1 MIKMFHQSALY
12 RIQKETKYMIIG
24 VKFNETSSSGEHEIS
39 EVFAKAGDYVRIDE
53 QLIVIESDKAAI
65 DITSH
70 IEGEVISINVSV
82 GQKVKEGQILM
93 LIDTSKSRP
102 IEKESPPVT
111 VNAETNELNVELV
124 VLGSGPGGYTAAF
137 RAADLGVNT
146 VIVERYP
153 TLGGVCLNV
162 GCIPSKSLLHLAK
175 IINEAK
181 EVSEFG
187 VSFCE
192 PKIDIDKIRSWKE
205 SVLNGLTLGIKNLA
219 NKRTVSVL
227 HGEGQF
233 INSHQLQVVNNGQKK
248 IINFDKA
255 IVAAGSH
262 STEIAGLPNDP
273 RIINSTDALELE
285 SIPKRLLIIGG
296 GIIGLEMANIYDA
309 LGSEV
314 TIVAKYNQL
323 IPECDEDIVRPLSE
337 RIKSKY
343 KNIYYETS
351 VTKIEPSETELTVYF
366 SGKITPIKEG
376 FDKVLVC
383 IGRRPNG
390 RGIGAEHAGIYID
403 DFSFIPVNKYQQ
415 TNVQHIYAIGDIA
428 GKPMLAHKALHEAV
442 VAAESVA
449 GLHTR
454 FDAKAI
460 PSVAYTDPEVAT
472 VGVTE
477 KQAIDSGI
485 RYGIGIFPWAA
496 SGRSLSL
503 GRNEGKTKLIFDL
516 ATNQVIGGGIV
527 GPGAGDLIAEVA
539 LAIENN
545 NTASE
550 ISSTIHPHPT
560 LSETIAF
567 AAEVYEGT
575 ITDLYLGSKPDKTT
589 FVENLSPGKVYFHT
603 SDAVI
608 ELT

>member
-1 MIKMFHQSALY
+1 MMI
-12 RIQKETKYMIIG
+12 E
-24 VKFNETSSSGEHEIS
+24 VKFTEASSSGEHEIS
-39 EVFAKAGDYVRIDE
+39 EIIVKPGDYVRIDE

-65 DITSH
+65 DVTSH
-70 IEGEVISINVSV
+70 IEGEVTSIKVSL
-82 GQKVKEGQILM
+82 GQKIKEGEVLI

-102 IEKESPPVT
+102 IEKEIPPT
-111 VNAETNELNVELV
+111 NIERNELNVELV

-137 RAADLGVNT
+137 RAADLGINT

-153 TLGGVCLNV
+153 SLGGVCLNV

-181 EVSEFG
+181 EVNEFG
-187 VSFCE
+187 VSFSE
-192 PKIDIDKIRSWKE
+192 PKIDLDKIRSWKE

-219 NKRTVSVL
+219 NKRTVPVV

-233 INSHQLQVVNNGQKK
+233 INSHQLQVVENGHKR
-248 IINFDKA
+248 IINFEKA

-262 STEIAGLPNDP
+262 SINIPGFPNDP
-273 RIINSTDALELE
+273 RIINSTDALALE

-296 GIIGLEMANIYDA
+296 GIIGLEMATVYDA
-309 LGSEV
+309 LGSEITV
-314 TIVAKYNQL
+314 AAKYNQL
-323 IPECDEDIVRPLSE
+323 IPECDEDIVRPLSD
-337 RIKSKY
+337 RIKRKY
-343 KNIYYETS
+343 KNIYFDTL
-351 VTKIEPSETELTVYF
+351 VTKIEPNETELTVYF
-366 SGKITPIKEG
+366 SGGDAPKKEG

-390 RGIGAEHAGIYID
+390 KKIGAEHAGIYID
-403 DFSFIPVNKYQQ
+403 EFSFIPVNKYQQ
-415 TNVQHIYAIGDIA
+415 TNLEHIYAIGDIA
-428 GKPMLAHKALHEAV
+428 GKPMLAHKALHEAI

-472 VGVTE
+472 VGFTE
-477 KQAIDSGI
+477 KQARDAGI
-485 RYGIGIFPWAA
+485 KYGIGVFPWAA

-516 ATNQVIGGGIV
+516 ATDHVIGGGIV
-527 GPGAGDLIAEVA
+527 GPSAGDLIAEVA

-567 AAEVYEGT
+567 AAEVYDGT
-575 ITDLYLGSKPDKTT
+575 ITDLFLGSNNK
-589 FVENLSPGKVYFHT
+589 N
-603 SDAVI
+603 
-608 ELT
+608 

>member
-1 MIKMFHQSALY
+1 
-12 RIQKETKYMIIG
+12 MIIE
-24 VKFNETSSSGEHEIS
+24 VKFNEASSSGGHEIS
-39 EVFAKAGDYVRIDE
+39 EIIVKPGDYVRNNE

-65 DITSH
+65 DVTSH
-70 IEGEVISINVSV
+70 IEGEVTSIEVSL
-82 GQKVKEGQILM
+82 GQKVNEGEVLI

-102 IEKESPPVT
+102 IGKESPPI
-111 VNAETNELNVELV
+111 NLESNELNVELV

-137 RAADLGVNT
+137 RAADLGINT

-175 IINEAK
+175 VINEAK
-181 EVSEFG
+181 EVNEFG
-187 VSFCE
+187 VSFSE
-192 PKIDIDKIRSWKE
+192 PKIDLDKIRSWKE

-219 NKRTVSVL
+219 NKRIVPVV
-227 HGEGQF
+227 HGDSQF
-233 INSHQLQVVNNGQKK
+233 INSHQLQVVANGKK
-248 IINFDKA
+248 RIINFEKA

-262 STEIAGLPNDP
+262 SIKIPGFPNDP
-273 RIINSTDALELE
+273 RILNSSDALALE

-296 GIIGLEMANIYDA
+296 GIIGLEMATVYDA
-309 LGSEV
+309 LGSEITV
-314 TIVAKYNQL
+314 AAKYNQL
-323 IPECDEDIVRPLSE
+323 IPECDEDIVRPLSD

-343 KNIYYETS
+343 KNIYFETL
-351 VTKIEPSETELTVYF
+351 VTKIEPNGTELTVYF
-366 SGKITPIKEG
+366 SGENTPKKEG

-390 RGIGAEHAGIYID
+390 KKVGAEHAGIYID
-403 DFSFIPVNKYQQ
+403 EYSFIPVNKYQQ
-415 TNVQHIYAIGDIA
+415 TNLEHIYAIGDIA
-428 GKPMLAHKALHEAV
+428 GKPMLAHKALHEAI

-449 GLHTR
+449 GFHTR

-472 VGVTE
+472 VGFTE
-477 KQAIDSGI
+477 KQARDAGI
-485 RYGIGIFPWAA
+485 KYGIGVFPWAA

-516 ATNQVIGGGIV
+516 ATDQVISGGIV
-527 GPGAGDLIAEVA
+527 GPGAGELIAEVA

-545 NTASE
+545 NTALE

-560 LSETIAF
+560 LSESIAF

-575 ITDLYLGSKPDKTT
+575 ITDLFLGSNNK
-589 FVENLSPGKVYFHT
+589 
-603 SDAVI
+603 I
-608 ELT
+608 